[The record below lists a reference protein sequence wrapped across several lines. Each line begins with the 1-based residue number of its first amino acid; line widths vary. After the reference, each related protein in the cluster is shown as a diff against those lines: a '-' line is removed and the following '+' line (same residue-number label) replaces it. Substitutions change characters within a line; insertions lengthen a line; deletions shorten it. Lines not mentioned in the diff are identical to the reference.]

1 MKECPICGGTKLS
14 EKYLVCGK
22 CEEELWEVAKQN
34 GVPIRVSKPF
44 LPEVVEKMMAEDL
57 DGRLI
62 FF

>member
-34 GVPIRVSKPF
+34 G
-44 LPEVVEKMMAEDL
+44 
-57 DGRLI
+57 GRLI